1 MKVLVENDPCIL
13 ARVQMLEDRVQVLER
28 AAARRLNP
36 EGNEGDDI
44 GEARNEGRKQQ
55 RR

>member
-1 MKVLVENDPCIL
+1 
-13 ARVQMLEDRVQVLER
+13 MLEDRVLVLER

-36 EGNEGDDI
+36 EGDEGDDI
-44 GEARNEGRKQQ
+44 GEERNEGRKQQ